1 MRVRTNG
8 RTLGREHLTGGPDST
23 ARCLAAVDVFMADRT
38 EDNRAAARAAYLAVP
53 ETVRRC
59 ALGDMDRKDHP
70 LRVLVQPGARF
81 TERPR
86 GQVVRGRRPP
96 CDAWSVGR
104 SCRDDA
110 GRTGRKA
117 PRLCVGGVV

>member
-1 MRVRTNG
+1 MRTNG
-8 RTLGREHLTGGPDST
+8 RTPGREHLTGGPDST

-81 TERPR
+81 PRTSTRPGGTR
-86 GQVVRGRRPP
+86 TPSAVRCVVRRPIMP
-96 CDAWSVGR
+96 
-104 SCRDDA
+104 
-110 GRTGRKA
+110 
-117 PRLCVGGVV
+117 